1 MTDKPQ
7 SPLDELRVSADAVWD
22 KIAPGYALT
31 DEDITKLV
39 AAERAMREAWIKKS
53 TKSAEKREEKKYGQ
67 Y

>member
-67 Y
+67 